1 MRGLSSH
8 GCKGMLLKVEGR
20 CLAMRSLALA
30 EDGVNVHMGKKP
42 LRYLCSCIISALSLY
57 HFLLHRKVFQ
67 VKWTRYPDQCS
78 NKR

>member
-42 LRYLCSCIISALSLY
+42 LRYLCSCISSLHY
-57 HFLLHRKVFQ
+57 LCIIFCFIE
-67 VKWTRYPDQCS
+67 RYS
-78 NKR
+78 R